1 MFQALFGRRQATDSP
16 IRQIKAQELNEE
28 LQNGNAPVLVDVR
41 SPGEYERDGHIA
53 GSRLLPLNVFM
64 QRINELPED
73 RPIVCVCRSGN
84 RSQAAAEQ
92 LVAQG
97 FEDVS
102 NLSGGMFGWRRA
114 GLPVE

>member
-1 MFQALFGRRQATDSP
+1 MFQALFGRRQTSGTP
-16 IRQIKAQELNEE
+16 IRQIKANELNEE
-28 LQNGNAPVLVDVR
+28 MLNGNAPVLVDVR
-41 SPGEYERDGHIA
+41 TPGEYERDGHIA

-73 RPIVCVCRSGN
+73 KPIVCVCRSGN
-84 RSQAAAEQ
+84 RSQTAAEQ
-92 LVAQG
+92 LTAQG
-97 FEDVS
+97 FTDVT

>member
-1 MFQALFGRRQATDSP
+1 MFQALFGRRQAIDSP
-16 IRQIKAQELNEE
+16 VRQIQATELDEE
-28 LQNGNAPVLVDVR
+28 LKNGSTPILVDVR
-41 SPGEYERDGHIA
+41 TPGEYEHDGHIA

-64 QRINELPED
+64 QRVNELPQD

-92 LVAQG
+92 LVALG
-97 FEDVS
+97 FEDVA

-114 GLPVE
+114 GLPIE

>member
-1 MFQALFGRRQATDSP
+1 MFQALFGRRQATGTP
-16 IRQIKAQELNEE
+16 IRQIKATELNEE
-28 LQNGNAPVLVDVR
+28 LRNGNAPLLVDVR
-41 SPGEYERDGHIA
+41 TPGEYERDGHIA

-64 QRINELPED
+64 QRITELPED

-92 LVAQG
+92 LAAQG
-97 FEDVS
+97 FTEVA

>member
-16 IRQIKAQELNEE
+16 IRQVKARELNEE
-28 LQNGNAPVLVDVR
+28 LQGDNAPVLVDVR
-41 SPGEYERDGHIA
+41 TPGEYEKNGHIA

-64 QRINELPED
+64 QRINELPQD
-73 RPIVCVCRSGN
+73 KPIVCVCRSGN

-92 LVAQG
+92 LVANG
-97 FEDVS
+97 FDDVA